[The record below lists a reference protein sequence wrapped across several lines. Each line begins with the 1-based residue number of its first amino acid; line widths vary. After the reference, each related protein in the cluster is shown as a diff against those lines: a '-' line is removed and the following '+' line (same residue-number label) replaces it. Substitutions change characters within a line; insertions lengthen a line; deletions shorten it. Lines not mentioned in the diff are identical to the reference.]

1 MELDITL
8 KLRLSC
14 AVYNRSEQCWKWY
27 DPTYGYIPVPEKYLP
42 YLNGKMEANMYR
54 EKFKVVTLCGS
65 TKFKDKFIEI
75 AEKLTLE
82 GKIVISL
89 GLFGHADNKFGTVIT
104 EEIKQM
110 LDEAHKAKIE
120 ISDEIF
126 VINPGGYIGNS
137 TRSEIMYAK
146 KLGKIVNYLEGDGKY
161 E

>member
-1 MELDITL
+1 
-8 KLRLSC
+8 
-14 AVYNRSEQCWKWY
+14 
-27 DPTYGYIPVPEKYLP
+27 
-42 YLNGKMEANMYR
+42 MYR

-89 GLFGHADNKFGTVIT
+89 GLFGHADNKFDTVIT

-137 TRSEIMYAK
+137 TRNEILYAK